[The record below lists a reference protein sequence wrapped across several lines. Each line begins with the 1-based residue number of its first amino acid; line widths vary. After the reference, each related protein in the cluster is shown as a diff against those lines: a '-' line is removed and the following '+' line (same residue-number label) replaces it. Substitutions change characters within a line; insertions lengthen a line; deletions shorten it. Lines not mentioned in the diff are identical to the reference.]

1 MKGFISPNLHP
12 LYKFLILLGFMAGG
26 ICVGMFVVL
35 VGLSLFFGFSLTDI
49 TAVTQNPAA
58 FPNGRG
64 AMVFYQ
70 VATHFFMFTAAP
82 LAYLALAEPSVKRYL
97 FQKKNYVGLILLSA
111 LLALI
116 IMPANSWLINWN
128 AKMVLPEALKGFEAW
143 AKQKEELLA
152 ELTKYLTKFD
162 TVGQMLMGL
171 VAFALV
177 PAIGEELVFRG
188 IVQRNLGAWF
198 KNHHVAIW
206 LTAFIFG
213 AIHVQFYGF
222 FPRMLLGAL
231 FGYLYFWSKNLW
243 VPIAAHFMNNG
254 FTVVLLYLQQQKM
267 ITANVES
274 TDAMPW
280 YFGLISLLLS
290 LAVLFYLRQQFLSIP
305 EEPEVATEE
314 NLKLT

>member
-1 MKGFISPNLHP
+1 MKGFISPGIHP
-12 LYKFLILLGFMAGG
+12 LYKFLILLAFMAGG
-26 ICVGMFVVL
+26 ICVGMFVVML
-35 VGLSLFFGFSLTDI
+35 GLSLFYGFSLADI
-49 TAVTQNPAA
+49 TTVTQNPSA
-58 FPNGRG
+58 FPNGKS

-82 LAYLALAEPSVKRYL
+82 LVFLVMSEPSVKRYL
-97 FQKKNYVGLILLSA
+97 FQKKNYLGLILLSA
-111 LLALI
+111 VLALL

-152 ELTKYLTKFD
+152 ELTKYLTQFD

-188 IVQRNLGAWF
+188 IVQRNFGTWF

-206 LTAFIFG
+206 ITAFIFG

-254 FTVVLLYLQQQKM
+254 FTVFLLYLQQNKVVNAD
-267 ITANVES
+267 IES

-280 YFGLISLLLS
+280 HFGLISLLLS
-290 LAVLFYLRQQFLSIP
+290 LAVLFYLRKQFLTIP
-305 EEPEVATEE
+305 AEREVTPEE

>member
-1 MKGFISPNLHP
+1 MKGFISPGIHP
-12 LYKFLILLGFMAGG
+12 LYKFLILLGFLAGG

-35 VGLSLFFGFSLTDI
+35 VGLSVFYGFGLTDI
-49 TAVTQNPAA
+49 GNVTQHPAA
-58 FPNGRG
+58 YPNGRS

-70 VATHFFMFTAAP
+70 VVTHFCMFTAAP
-82 LAYLALAEPSVKRYL
+82 LAFLALTEPSIKRYL

-116 IMPANSWLINWN
+116 IMPANSWLIKWN

-152 ELTKYLTKFD
+152 ELTKYLTQFD
-162 TVGQMLMGL
+162 TAGQMLMGL

-188 IVQRNLGAWF
+188 IVQRNLAAWF

-206 LTAFIFG
+206 ITAFIFG

-254 FTVVLLYLQQQKM
+254 FTVFLLYLQQHQVVKAD
-267 ITANVES
+267 IES

-305 EEPEVATEE
+305 EEPEVTPEE
-314 NLKLT
+314 KLKLT